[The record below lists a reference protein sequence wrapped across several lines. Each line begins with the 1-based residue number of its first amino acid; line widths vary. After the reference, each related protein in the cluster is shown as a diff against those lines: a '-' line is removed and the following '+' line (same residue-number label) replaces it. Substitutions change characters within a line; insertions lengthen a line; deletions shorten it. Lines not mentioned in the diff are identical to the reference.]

1 MAFNKVTLENF
12 RTFLDSSFDFSPKT
26 VVVGGNGIGKS
37 TLIEA
42 IRLLSVGKSFR
53 THRLDELVNFDQS
66 FFRLQAQVDKDSK
79 VELFFGQP
87 FADYPDKERRLT
99 FNGQET
105 NWLEFFGKLPTVI
118 FSPEDVEIITS
129 GPQVRRRYFDGILW
143 QVDSQFRSNSLE
155 LSRVLQERAK
165 LLFLLKINR
174 AGRAELMPWNELL
187 GRLTKTI
194 RKRRGE
200 YLAYLNK
207 SLADKKF
214 QRLNEL
220 VVETSYLTEEA
231 DPEALEREEIR
242 KTQNLWGPH
251 RDEIEIRLND
261 QPARKYASRGQ
272 ARTVVMLMKI
282 IEAHFLAEKLGK
294 HPTIL
299 LDDLF
304 SELDEKNT
312 GFFLERLGNDSQ
324 IIATAVTANKL
335 IKDWRVINL

>member
-1 MAFNKVTLENF
+1 
-12 RTFLDSSFDFSPKT
+12 
-26 VVVGGNGIGKS
+26 
-37 TLIEA
+37 
-42 IRLLSVGKSFR
+42 
-53 THRLDELVNFDQS
+53 LDELVNFEQS
-66 FFRLQAQVDKDSK
+66 FFRLQAQVDKESK

-105 NWLEFFGKLPTVI
+105 NWLEFFGQLPTVI
-118 FSPEDVEIITS
+118 FSPEDIEIIAG

-143 QVDSQFRSNSLE
+143 QVDSQFRASSLE

-174 AGRAELMPWNELL
+174 AAPAELTPWNELL
-187 GRLTKTI
+187 SRLTKTI
-194 RKRRGE
+194 RERRGE
-200 YLAYLNK
+200 YLTYLNK

-214 QRLNEL
+214 QRINEL

-231 DPEALEREEIR
+231 DPASLEREEIR
-242 KTQNLWGPH
+242 KTQNLWGPQ
-251 RDEIEIRLND
+251 RDEVEIRLND
-261 QPARKYASRGQ
+261 QLARRYASRGQ

-282 IEAHFLAEKLGK
+282 IEARFLAEKLGK

-304 SELDEKNT
+304 SELDEKNI
-312 GFFLERLGNDSQ
+312 GFFLERLENNSQ
-324 IIATAVTANKL
+324 IIATAVTTNDL
-335 IKDWRVINL
+335 IKDWQVIKL